1 MVDGWVDGWA
11 IMLGYV
17 SVNQWQQPGVAPSAE
32 AVAAA
37 YERALDVKLARAQLL
52 FAAQGLGV
60 GLGTHGVLGAAGH
73 VGDHHGAN

>member
-1 MVDGWVDGWA
+1 
-11 IMLGYV
+11 MLGYV

-60 GLGTHGVLGAAGH
+60 GLGTHGVLGAAAAA
-73 VGDHHGAN
+73 VGEVLHPLGALART